1 MASTGSM
8 RHRIT
13 FDCLGAVDDGY
24 GNTQSGWVEK
34 FTVWAEVKPK
44 LGGETLLAA
53 RLQSQ
58 NMVTITVR
66 QSPNTSLVQTDWRA
80 RDVREG
86 KEYAIKSIID
96 PDDGGAWLEMLC
108 QIGVA
113 A

>member
-1 MASTGSM
+1 MATSGSL
-8 RHRIT
+8 RHRIV
-13 FDCLGAVDDGY
+13 FDCREEAEDDY

-34 FTVWAEVKPK
+34 FAVWAEVKPK
-44 LGGETLLAA
+44 LGGETILAA

-58 NMVTITVR
+58 NAVNITVR
-66 QSPNTSLVQTDWRA
+66 QNSKTILVQPDWRV